1 MDGPEQKCFR
11 PVCPPGEELWQMSI
25 SGTMMMIMVVMLTA
39 VMTIIVD
46 LTMMAVATLLEKC
59 YGNDQ
64 NRVQWVGAFELC

>member
-25 SGTMMMIMVVMLTA
+25 SGKMMMITTIMA
-39 VMTIIVD
+39 IIVD
-46 LTMMAVATLLEKC
+46 LTMMAVATLLEKS

-64 NRVQWVGAFELC
+64 NRVQGVGAFEIC